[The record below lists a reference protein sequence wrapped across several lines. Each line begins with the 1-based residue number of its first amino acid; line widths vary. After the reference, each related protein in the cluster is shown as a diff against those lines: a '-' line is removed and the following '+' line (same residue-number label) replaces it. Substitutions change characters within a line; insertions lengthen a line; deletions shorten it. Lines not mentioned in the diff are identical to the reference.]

1 MWEHLVEPSATG
13 GGNSDGGIY
22 AIICGVAISKEVVL
36 VNRTLTPRA
45 MVFISLMGALSF
57 LLMSFEF
64 PLPFAPA
71 YMKFEISDLPALFG
85 GFFLGP
91 LAGTMAC
98 LIKILLKLI
107 IIGTHSAL
115 VGEMMNLFCSMAFV
129 VTATWYYHFHRTKHG
144 ALGALIISSIFASVF
159 AVVTNYY
166 FAIPMYVRL
175 YGIPL
180 DTILKMASAAN
191 PFVHSMFGFLLFT
204 VLPFN
209 LIKYAAVSGVTYMVY
224 KRISNTLQA
233 LIDRGK

>member
-1 MWEHLVEPSATG
+1 L
-13 GGNSDGGIY
+13 
-22 AIICGVAISKEVVL
+22 
-36 VNRTLTPRA
+36 NRTFTPRS
-45 MVFISLMGALSF
+45 MVFISFLGALSF
-57 LLMSFEF
+57 LLMSIEV

-107 IIGTHSAL
+107 VIGTHSAL

-129 VTATWYYHFHRTKHG
+129 LTAAWYYHFHYNKKG
-144 ALGALIISSIFASVF
+144 ALQSLVLASLLGSAF
-159 AVVTNYY
+159 AVFTNYY

-180 DTILKMASAAN
+180 ETILQMAAAAN
-191 PFVHSMFGFLLFT
+191 PFVHSMTGFLLLT
-204 VLPFN
+204 ILPFN
-209 LIKYAAVSGVTYMVY
+209 LVKYAVVSVIAFSVY
-224 KRISNTLQA
+224 KRISLALQA
-233 LIDRGK
+233 LIRHDAR